1 VKQIIKLEDGVI
13 AVRGKGFTPGTK
25 LLMQMIET
33 AANGDRRSA
42 RYRPSVAGPDRE
54 GNPHPVY
61 EHGEVHFTEPLLF
74 GTGKCEVIVW
84 DGDEVVSKK
93 VFKLG

>member
-1 VKQIIKLEDGVI
+1 MKRIIKLEDGVI
-13 AVRGKGFTPGTK
+13 QVRGKGFAPGTK
-25 LLMQMIET
+25 LLMQVTET

-42 RYRPSVAGPDRE
+42 RYRPSVAGPDRD

-61 EHGEVHFTEPLLF
+61 EHGEVDFTEPLAF
-74 GTGKCEVIVW
+74 GTGTCEVVVS
-84 DGDEVVSKK
+84 DGGEVVAKR